1 MNIKKNIEKIK
12 KQAHQ
17 AQLVVVTKKQSLED
31 ITRVYEL
38 GEREFGENKVQDLL
52 QKKEKLPNNI
62 KWHMIGHL
70 QTNKVKFIAPF
81 IHLIQSV
88 DSIKL
93 LEKINYYGKIN
104 DRKINCL
111 IQIKVAKEDSKHGF
125 SKKDAQQLLSSNYQD
140 KYSNTI
146 IKGIMGMSSF
156 TDDPDIIKNEFIEL
170 KNIFNKIKIPNKILS
185 IGMSNDYKIAYKIGS
200 NMIRIG
206 SAIFK

>member
-111 IQIKVAKEDSKHGF
+111 IQIK
-125 SKKDAQQLLSSNYQD
+125 
-140 KYSNTI
+140 
-146 IKGIMGMSSF
+146 
-156 TDDPDIIKNEFIEL
+156 
-170 KNIFNKIKIPNKILS
+170 
-185 IGMSNDYKIAYKIGS
+185 
-200 NMIRIG
+200 R
-206 SAIFK
+206 

>member
-81 IHLIQSV
+81 IHMIQSV

-93 LEKINYYGKIN
+93 LEKINYYSKKN

-111 IQIKVAKEDSKHGF
+111 IQIKVAKEDSKYGF
-125 SKKDAQQLLSSNYQD
+125 SKQDAQQLLSSNYQE

>member
-1 MNIKKNIEKIK
+1 MNIEKNINKIK
-12 KQAHQ
+12 KEAHQ
-17 AQLVVVTKKQSLED
+17 AQLVVVTKKQSLEN
-31 ITRVYEL
+31 ITRVYKL
-38 GEREFGENKVQDLL
+38 GEREFGENKIQDLL

-81 IHLIQSV
+81 IYMIQSV

-93 LEKINYYGKIN
+93 LEKINHYGKKN

-111 IQIKVAKEDSKHGF
+111 IQIKVAKEDSKYGF
-125 SKKDAQQLLSSNYQD
+125 STKDAQQLLSSNYQE
-140 KYSNTI
+140 KYSNTS

-156 TDDPDIIKNEFIEL
+156 TNNTDIIKNEFIEL
-170 KNIFNKIKIPNKILS
+170 KNIFNKIQIPNKILS
-185 IGMSNDYKIAYKIGS
+185 IGMSNDYKIAYKTGS